1 MEQRKGAI
9 KILDQLA
16 DRERERVAH
25 AKELEVARLRADAE
39 EARRAEGEEMKR
51 RIQAL
56 KEEEQRVGAVL
67 GGADGG
73 ADGCVWL
80 VRLKACVEQGR
91 RALSN

>member
-16 DRERERVAH
+16 DRERE
-25 AKELEVARLRADAE
+25 RADAE